1 MSAPIAIRVVD
12 LVGPICVSTDD
23 GQRIYDT
30 IAPLL
35 RTGRPVA
42 LSFAGITTVI
52 AAFLNV
58 AIGQLYGEFSDAH
71 IRTHISVSDLD
82 AQDTALLHRV
92 VENAKVYFAAPTRF
106 AQAWAE
112 ETSDET

>member
-1 MSAPIAIRVVD
+1 MSAPVAIRFVD
-12 LVGPICVSTDD
+12 LVGPLCVSTDD
-23 GQRIYDT
+23 GQRVYDT

-35 RTGRPVA
+35 RADQRVA

-58 AIGQLYGEFSDAH
+58 AVGQLYSEFSDAH
-71 IRTHISVSDLD
+71 IRTHLSVSDLD
-82 AQDTALLHRV
+82 AQDAALLGRV
-92 VENAKVYFAAPTRF
+92 LDNAKVYFAAPTRF
-106 AQAWAE
+106 DQARTE

>member
-52 AAFLNV
+52 AAFLTSPS
-58 AIGQLYGEFSDAH
+58 GS
-71 IRTHISVSDLD
+71 S
-82 AQDTALLHRV
+82 TASS
-92 VENAKVYFAAPTRF
+92 PTR
-106 AQAWAE
+106 
-112 ETSDET
+112 TSGPTSQCPTLRAGHRPPAPGRRERQGLLRRPHAVRSGMGRRDER